1 MTEERGCEDPAGR
14 ESLGMRVVIPGGS
27 GQLGQ
32 ILAAHLHGKG
42 DDVTVIARNPDPR
55 VPWRSIVWD
64 GRTLGPWATAFDGA
78 DLVINL
84 AGRSVNCRYTAENS
98 RIIKESRTETTRLVG
113 QAIANATR
121 PPPLWM
127 NASTATIYRHT
138 FDRAMDEATGEL
150 GGNEP
155 DAPRTWRF
163 SIDVAKSW
171 EDAFFEAVAPQTRKI
186 ALRCAIVM
194 GPQRGG
200 TFDILLGLVRRGLGG
215 TMGSG
220 KQFFSWV
227 HDADLCRSIDFLV
240 ARDYL
245 DGIVNISA
253 PNPLPNREFM
263 RILREAWGARIGLPA
278 TEWMIEVGTFF
289 MRSESELVLKS
300 RRVIPTRLLEAGFAF
315 EFRNWP
321 EAAADLTRRW
331 RATPLEAL
339 K

>member
-1 MTEERGCEDPAGR
+1 MMEKRGCEGPAMR
-14 ESLGMRVVIPGGS
+14 ERLGMRIVLPGGS
-27 GQLGQ
+27 GQIGQ
-32 ILAAHLHGKG
+32 ILAAHFHEKG
-42 DDVTVIARNPDPR
+42 DDVTVIARNPNLR
-55 VPWRSIVWD
+55 APWRSISWD
-64 GRTLGPWATAFDGA
+64 GRKLGPWADAFDDA

-113 QAIANATR
+113 QAIANAAR

-150 GGNEP
+150 GGSEP
-155 DAPRTWRF
+155 NAPRTWRF

-194 GPQRGG
+194 SPQRGG
-200 TFDILLGLVRRGLGG
+200 TFDILVGLVRRGLGG

-227 HDADLCRSIDFLV
+227 HDADLCRAIDFLV
-240 ARDYL
+240 ARDEL
-245 DGIVNISA
+245 AGIVNISA
-253 PNPLPNREFM
+253 PHPLPNREFM
-263 RILREAWGARIGLPA
+263 RILRDAWGARIGLPA
-278 TEWMIEVGTFF
+278 TEWMLEVGTFF

-300 RRVIPTRLLEAGFAF
+300 RRVIPTRLLEAGFTF
-315 EFRNWP
+315 EFPNWP

-331 RATPLEAL
+331 RATPTEAL

>member
-1 MTEERGCEDPAGR
+1 
-14 ESLGMRVVIPGGS
+14 MRIVIPGGS
-27 GQLGQ
+27 GQIGR
-32 ILAAHLHGKG
+32 ILAAHFHEQG
-42 DDVTVIARNPDPR
+42 DDVTVLARNPDPGA
-55 VPWRSIVWD
+55 PWRSIVWD
-64 GRTLGPWATAFDGA
+64 GRTLGPWADAFDGA
-78 DLVINL
+78 DVIINL

-113 QAIANATR
+113 QAIANAPH

-150 GGNEP
+150 GGSEP

-163 SIDVAKSW
+163 SIDVAKKW
-171 EDAFFEAVAPQTRKI
+171 EDAFFEAVAPRTRKL

-194 GPQRGG
+194 SPQREG

-240 ARDYL
+240 ARDDL
-245 DGIVNISA
+245 DGVVNISA
-253 PNPLPNREFM
+253 PHPLPNREFM
-263 RILREAWGARIGLPA
+263 RVLRDAWGARIGLPA
-278 TEWMIEVGTFF
+278 TEWMLEVGTFF

-300 RRVIPTRLLEAGFAF
+300 RRVVPTRLLEAGYMF
-315 EFRNWP
+315 EFPNWP

-331 RATPLEAL
+331 RATPAKVEPIS
-339 K
+339 